1 MPKKTKEVPIGQR
14 IVAWRHQRG
23 LSQTRVCR
31 RTGLTPP
38 YLSRLEAGKVQP
50 NLRTIRRIVSALR
63 IDVAELLGPSPPQRK
78 GKPCPVSRGGECL
91 MDIIDATAEGG
102 SVGGPERYTPRQ
114 LRLIRRFTTLVGK
127 NERSLLSALELLVG
141 KMLNDGSK

>member
-63 IDVAELLGPSPPQRK
+63 IDVAELLGPSPPRRK
-78 GKPCPVSRGGECL
+78 GKPCPVSRGCRVQRCRCGLSQEL
-91 MDIIDATAEGG
+91 GK
-102 SVGGPERYTPRQ
+102 
-114 LRLIRRFTTLVGK
+114 LV
-127 NERSLLSALELLVG
+127 
-141 KMLNDGSK
+141 DH